1 MLSLIEAQISA
12 SISTKTKLLSDKL
25 LVQQIKEAVEM
36 VTVAYQNNHKTMVA
50 GNGGSAADAQH
61 IAGELV
67 ARFYFDRPG
76 LSAISLSTDTS
87 ILTAVGN
94 DYGFHRLFSRQ
105 IEAHGN
111 MGDVFIALSTSGNSA
126 NILKALEAC
135 KQKGVK
141 TIGLTGEGGG
151 KMADL
156 CDICIKVPSTE
167 TPRIQESHILIG
179 HIICYL
185 VEETLFGHLNPKS
198 KS

>member
-12 SISTKTKLLSDKL
+12 SIATKTKLLSDKL
-25 LVQQIKEAVEM
+25 LVQQIKNAVEM
-36 VTVAYQNNHKTMVA
+36 VTLAYQNNHKTMVA

-67 ARFYFDRPG
+67 ARFYFDRPA

-94 DYGFHRLFSRQ
+94 DYGFDRLFSRQ

-111 MGDVFIALSTSGNSA
+111 MGDVFIGLSTSGNSS

-135 KQKGVK
+135 EEKGVK
-141 TIGLTGEGGG
+141 TIGLTGERGG
-151 KMADL
+151 KMAEL
-156 CDICIKVPSTE
+156 CDICIKVPSSE
-167 TPRIQESHILIG
+167 TPRIQEAHILIG

>member
-12 SISTKTKLLSDKL
+12 SIDTKKKLLADATL
-25 LVQQIKEAVEM
+25 IAQINAAVELI
-36 VTVAYQNNHKTMVA
+36 VAAYKNNHKTLVA

-76 LSAISLSTDTS
+76 LSSMALSTDTS
-87 ILTAVGN
+87 VLTAVGN
-94 DYGFHRLFSRQ
+94 DYGFERLFSRQ
-105 IEAHGN
+105 VEAHGN
-111 MGDVFIALSTSGNSA
+111 EGDVFIGLSTSGNSP
-126 NILKALEAC
+126 NILKALEMC
-135 KQKGVK
+135 REKGVK
-141 TIGLTGEGGG
+141 TIGLTGENGG
-151 KMADL
+151 KMPEL
-156 CDICIKVPSTE
+156 CDICIKVPSLE

-198 KS
+198 KA